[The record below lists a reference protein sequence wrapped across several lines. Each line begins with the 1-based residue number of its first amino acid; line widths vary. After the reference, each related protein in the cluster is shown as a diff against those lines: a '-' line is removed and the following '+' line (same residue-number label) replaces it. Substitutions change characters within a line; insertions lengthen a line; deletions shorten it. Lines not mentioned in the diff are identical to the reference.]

1 MERQPPLP
9 DAPSSGPNPIRMEH
23 EESLVRDIRAGVTP
37 SQMVER
43 KLASLGEGCPQLRS
57 RMQTAALS
65 RPA

>member
-1 MERQPPLP
+1 MDRIPPLP
-9 DAPSSGPNPIRMEH
+9 NPPTPDPSHMEH
-23 EESLVRDIRAGVTP
+23 EESLIRDIRDGVTP

-43 KLASLGEGCPQLRS
+43 KLASLGEGCPLLRS

>member
-1 MERQPPLP
+1 MERQPLFLNVPTPGP
-9 DAPSSGPNPIRMEH
+9 DPIRMVH
-23 EESLVRDIRAGVTP
+23 EELLIRDIRAGVTP

-43 KLASLGEGCPQLRS
+43 KLASMGDGCPGLRS